1 MKLGV
6 EVEGAWSVL
15 MKPGSI
21 NIPREFRT
29 NLIRLFKLIKFEM
42 GGGVV
47 EIKILFFI
55 HNVSEVCLL
64 QTW

>member
-1 MKLGV
+1 
-6 EVEGAWSVL
+6 VEGAWSVL

>member
-42 GGGVV
+42 GGWSCGDKDFV
-47 EIKILFFI
+47 LYP
-55 HNVSEVCLL
+55 
-64 QTW
+64 